1 MEAMTPRRLLPDQ
14 AETTVL
20 DQLASFSP
28 FESPHEDRPFVFTNF
43 AVTVDGKATIDG
55 RSGKIGSDTDTAM
68 LVGLRT
74 RADAVM
80 IGSGTM
86 RAENYG
92 RVVGD
97 PAKRELRESNGLSPD
112 PLVVILAGRL
122 ELPWDAPL
130 FTAGAGEV
138 LIFTASDADPPE
150 TATDVQVVR
159 HEGRVDVVAAMR
171 HLRSERGIRSL
182 LCEGGPTLHA
192 ELVSA
197 GLVDELFVTRAAKL
211 GGGDG
216 PEIFNGLGAHE
227 RPLEL
232 AWLLEDDGE
241 LYARYK
247 VL

>member
-1 MEAMTPRRLLPDQ
+1 MTLRRLFPDP

-20 DQLASFSP
+20 DQLAAFSP
-28 FESPHEDRPFVFTNF
+28 FESPPGDRPYVITNF
-43 AVTVDGKATIDG
+43 ALTVDGKATIDG
-55 RSGKIGSDTDTAM
+55 RSGKIGSETDTAM

-112 PLVVILAGRL
+112 PLVVILAGGL

-150 TATDVQVVR
+150 TATSVGVVR
-159 HEGRVDVVAAMR
+159 HEGKVDVVEVMH
-171 HLRSERGIRSL
+171 HLRAERGVRAV

-192 ELVSA
+192 ELVTA

-211 GGGDG
+211 AGGQG
-216 PEIFNGLGAHE
+216 PEIFNGLGARE
-227 RPLEL
+227 RDLEL
-232 AWLLEDDGE
+232 VWLLEHDGE
-241 LYARYK
+241 LYLRYR
-247 VL
+247 LS